1 MCRRLLK
8 GLSRI
13 LKGTHIRDFDRHVTS
28 LGHQSEE
35 LSERGPKFFNYVPYL
50 FPGGGRKIFQGDFAL
65 LVTALDIGRELF
77 GSPNSFSGSGIANVS
92 ALLQILGILSWEVR
106 KS

>member
-50 FPGGGRKIFQGDFAL
+50 FPGGGAKNFSRGFRPPGYGPGYRARAL
-65 LVTALDIGRELF
+65 WV
-77 GSPNSFSGSGIANVS
+77 P
-92 ALLQILGILSWEVR
+92 Q
-106 KS
+106 